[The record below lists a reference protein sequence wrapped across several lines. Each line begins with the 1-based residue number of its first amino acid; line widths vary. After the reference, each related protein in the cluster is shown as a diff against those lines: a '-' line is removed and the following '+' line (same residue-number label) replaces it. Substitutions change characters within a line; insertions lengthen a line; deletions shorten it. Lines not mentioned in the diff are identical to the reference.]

1 MKESKDDKNDTKE
14 SEEEKGGTV
23 VKIQDEKTI
32 EKNDDSDINNNTVD
46 RNSEFKTEGKIKLN
60 KNFINQSK
68 LDIVDKNDK
77 LEESKGKLFTKIYR
91 CFNGKVT
98 LIISIIMIIYSLI
111 LMTFSIMDLVKY
123 KNNNKNL
130 FKNKVLFLVFDII
143 NLIMIITY
151 HIINY
156 RFKLNESHIIIYV
169 LIILYIISSVIRYL
183 QFVKKDINMFSILI
197 YICNNIFA
205 LLIACLTLIYL
216 LIDSKKRMKTMHGIE
231 EIINFSEINQK
242 INKVEG
248 LQLDISSNKD
258 KPSTLVEEEDE
269 KK

>member
-1 MKESKDDKNDTKE
+1 
-14 SEEEKGGTV
+14 
-23 VKIQDEKTI
+23 
-32 EKNDDSDINNNTVD
+32 
-46 RNSEFKTEGKIKLN
+46 
-60 KNFINQSK
+60 
-68 LDIVDKNDK
+68 
-77 LEESKGKLFTKIYR
+77 
-91 CFNGKVT
+91 
-98 LIISIIMIIYSLI
+98 
-111 LMTFSIMDLVKY
+111 MTFSIMDLVKY